1 MLWPPLILALF
12 LCLLPFNT
20 CGTKKTKITPI
31 MPHHTPC
38 PHSPY
43 TPSNHPRTPHKSL
56 PRYTIRT
63 LTPITPIK
71 YKSPNHQPSPTDA
84 GPTEQGCYLNSSSF
98 TKLNA
103 DTSFAQS
110 PGTMPPPHSLHGT
123 PNHLPSFSQP
133 PPNHQPS
140 PTGAGQSQPT
150 EQGCYLN
157 SSSFT
162 KLNADTSFVQSPGT
176 VPPPHSLHDTPS
188 HPPSFSQPLSP
199 KAAPWYPQGQTCPP
213 DALPVPPLSPSGVSF
228 TQYPPGSP
236 PGPSCTPPPHQPPR
250 HIQHPP
256 GPSSTPPQ
264 HQPTHHIQHLSY
276 LISSLLYTFYSSFS
290 FSQPVYSHVM
300 YPPGN
305 AWDQGWTQDSYQP
318 PYSGNAWDQGWTQ
331 DNHHPQYAY

>member
-1 MLWPPLILALF
+1 MC
-12 LCLLPFNT
+12 LCVYVCERETQCVCVCVYVKIFFI
-20 CGTKKTKITPI
+20 ITPI

-43 TPSNHPRTPHKSL
+43 TPSNHPRTSHKSL

-84 GPTEQGCYLNSSSF
+84 G
-98 TKLNA
+98 
-103 DTSFAQS
+103 
-110 PGTMPPPHSLHGT
+110 
-123 PNHLPSFSQP
+123 
-133 PPNHQPS
+133 
-140 PTGAGQSQPT
+140 PT

-213 DALPVPPLSPSGVSF
+213 DALPVPPLSPPGASF

-236 PGPSCTPPPHQPPR
+236 PGPSCTPPPRINRLIIFNTSPTSSRPCC
-250 HIQHPP
+250 I
-256 GPSSTPPQ
+256 PS
-264 HQPTHHIQHLSY
+264 THHSHFRSPYTHMSCILRVMHGTRVGPRTVISLHIRAMHGTRVGPRTIITLSMR
-276 LISSLLYTFYSSFS
+276 TDWC
-290 FSQPVYSHVM
+290 V
-300 YPPGN
+300 
-305 AWDQGWTQDSYQP
+305 
-318 PYSGNAWDQGWTQ
+318 
-331 DNHHPQYAY
+331 